1 MVDQSLILII
11 SWFNLG
17 LQAAFISPRCS
28 QAVAC
33 HLQLCHPRCEKHGQ
47 CVNGSCIC
55 QQGWNGRH
63 CSLEGCGQGCGGH
76 GTCRH
81 QGAGWACSC
90 HDGWGGDTCQ
100 RRQETDC
107 QDEIDND
114 KGESLL
120 TFFSLS
126 LSLSLTRLPLFSFS
140 PLINRLKNIQSLQ
153 FNLAKV

>member
-1 MVDQSLILII
+1 MCSLDCGQHGECQGGECVCQHG
-11 SWFNLG
+11 WGGG
-17 LQAAFISPRCS
+17 LCEVQQCEA
-28 QAVAC
+28 
-33 HLQLCHPRCEKHGQ
+33 RCEQHGQ
-47 CVNGSCIC
+47 CVNGSCVC

-81 QGAGWACSC
+81 QGQGWACSC

-120 TFFSLS
+120 TSLS